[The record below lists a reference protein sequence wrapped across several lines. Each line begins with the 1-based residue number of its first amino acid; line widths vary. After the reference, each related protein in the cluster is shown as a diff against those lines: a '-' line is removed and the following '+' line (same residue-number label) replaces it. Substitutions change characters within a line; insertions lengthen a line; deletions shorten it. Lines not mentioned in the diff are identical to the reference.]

1 MNNLIQEHQ
10 LMFSQK
16 NAYKPKSL
24 RQLVIWL
31 LVIIT
36 PIAMVV
42 IGINTRQKTN
52 EDVKKWTEIQAIPV
66 VRLVDSNEVTFDNK
80 IVLPGRIEAYY
91 KAPIYAR
98 VNGYLKKWHKDI
110 GSYVHNGDL
119 LAEIDTPELD
129 HQLDQAKA
137 DLASA
142 VQSKSFADV
151 TRQRWENLLVTDS
164 VSKQAADEKVSDFA
178 TKTAVVHSL
187 EANVKRLEA
196 MQSFK
201 KVVAPFDGKLTERNT
216 DIGALINAAN
226 NGGEAGPPLFVV
238 SDTHLLRVYVNVPE
252 IYADKLNH
260 IVSASLSVP
269 EFSDKQF
276 NIQMKGT
283 AGAVDA
289 KSGST
294 LSQFS
299 LENKNNLLS
308 PGSYAQV
315 TIKLPVDTNIRR
327 LPVSAIMVRNHGV
340 QVATVDTNNRL
351 IIKSIIVGN
360 DFGSYIEVLSGLT
373 KIDRVID
380 TPPDL
385 VEDGQIV
392 EINQSSNIKN
402 DKKSKGI

>member
-1 MNNLIQEHQ
+1 
-10 LMFSQK
+10 
-16 NAYKPKSL
+16 
-24 RQLVIWL
+24 
-31 LVIIT
+31 
-36 PIAMVV
+36 
-42 IGINTRQKTN
+42 
-52 EDVKKWTEIQAIPV
+52 
-66 VRLVDSNEVTFDNK
+66 
-80 IVLPGRIEAYY
+80 
-91 KAPIYAR
+91 
-98 VNGYLKKWHKDI
+98 
-110 GSYVHNGDL
+110 
-119 LAEIDTPELD
+119 
-129 HQLDQAKA
+129 
-137 DLASA
+137 
-142 VQSKSFADV
+142 
-151 TRQRWENLLVTDS
+151 
-164 VSKQAADEKVSDFA
+164 
-178 TKTAVVHSL
+178 
-187 EANVKRLEA
+187 

-226 NGGEAGPPLFVV
+226 NGGEAGPPLFIVE
-238 SDTHLLRVYVNVPE
+238 DTHQLRVYVNVPE
-252 IYADKLNH
+252 IYTDKLNH

-269 EFSDKQF
+269 EFPDKQF

-299 LENKNNLLS
+299 LENKSNLLS
-308 PGSYAQV
+308 PGSYVQV
-315 TIKLPVDTNIRR
+315 TIKLPVDNNVRR

-340 QVATVDTNNRL
+340 QVATVDVNNRL

-373 KIDRVID
+373 KSDRVID

-392 EINQSSNIKN
+392 KIDQSSNLKN